1 MRHTSPYN
9 PQSNPVERVM
19 RELGRIIRAYAH
31 ERQTRWARIIPRAE
45 RIINVT
51 KHRST
56 GQKPVELHEQLT
68 LPRYIEP
75 NLIPR
80 RVNNNK
86 SLEEKIEHARRAL
99 QARQEIRKKQANK
112 KGVAPEFAID
122 DKVWVKL
129 HRRSDASRKLTKKI
143 HLVYEGPYRVRQVV
157 RRNPYLIETMEGE
170 VLGVYNSRQL
180 RPHRQPRLKPKTER
194 E

>member
-45 RIINVT
+45 RIINIT

-99 QARQEIRKKQANK
+99 QTRLEIRKKQANK
-112 KGVAPEFAID
+112 KGVAPEFATT
-122 DKVWVKL
+122 
-129 HRRSDASRKLTKKI
+129 RC
-143 HLVYEGPYRVRQVV
+143 G
-157 RRNPYLIETMEGE
+157 
-170 VLGVYNSRQL
+170 
-180 RPHRQPRLKPKTER
+180 
-194 E
+194 